1 MTGKPVGDLS
11 WISAMI
17 EAGEGRFDAVA
28 DLLRNEAFTPD
39 MLERRWLAAV
49 LTRKPKVG
57 PKFKSNRDL
66 HLYLDVTGFKRVRG
80 IKRLPNVEL
89 LKIAARY
96 GLHTTETV
104 NTAMRNGRRIAA
116 EDEAIDREN
125 RED

>member
-1 MTGKPVGDLS
+1 MTGKTVGDLS

-17 EAGEGRFDAVA
+17 EAGEGKFDAVA

-39 MLERRWLAAV
+39 MRERRWLARL

-66 HLYLDVTGFKRVRG
+66 HLYLDVTSFKRERG
-80 IKRLPNVEL
+80 IKKLPNAEL

-96 GLHTTETV
+96 GLNTTDTV
-104 NTAMRNGRRIAA
+104 ISALRNGRRIAA

-125 RED
+125 GED